1 MPGYSRLEMASAA
14 VSVGKE
20 VSDMATFTI
29 IRVYEVPAD
38 NQQQATDRMME
49 ALALHVERDYHVKD
63 IIREPGS
70 KPGQGKPVDLKPP
83 AGWLTLALRQ
93 LRGK

>member
-1 MPGYSRLEMASAA
+1 MA
-14 VSVGKE
+14 VY
-20 VSDMATFTI
+20 TI

-38 NQQQATDRMME
+38 TQQQATDHMME

-63 IIREPGS
+63 VIRDPGA
-70 KPGQGKPVDLKPP
+70 KPGQGKKVDLKPP
-83 AGWLTLALRQ
+83 AGWLSLALRQ